1 MPRKARI
8 NSPGVLQHVM
18 ARGIDGRDLFKGD
31 DDRNIF
37 LNFFKKRLQEVGY
50 KCYAWVLMDNHYHLL
65 LRTSEKTLSGLMKPL
80 NSDYARYFNRK
91 RERRGYVFQDR
102 YKSIATQD
110 QFYIEQIVRYIHLN
124 PYRAGLCRNMEQLN
138 IFPWSGHS
146 AIMGTVVRDFQDSNT
161 ILRRFGSE
169 MKLSRQRYSEFISE
183 AMVATGEDA
192 LIVCIRR
199 SNNAV
204 QNRHSSD
211 CWVIGDKEF
220 VEKVLKH
227 DAKNRIR
234 IARYKREGWDL
245 NRLALYVS
253 KKMLIT
259 PEQLRN
265 QSKRTIQSDA
275 RKVFC
280 HIGSRELGFSSRDLG
295 EYLNISQAAVSAS
308 SRKGAVISYK
318 KKMKIDDV

>member
-18 ARGIDGRDLFKGD
+18 ARGLEGRDLFD
-31 DDRNIF
+31 DDDDHIIF
-37 LNFFKKRLQEVGY
+37 LDLFKKRVQEVGY

-65 LRTSEKTLSGLMKPL
+65 LRTSERPLSELMKPL
-80 NSDYARYFNRK
+80 NTDYARYFNRK
-91 RERRGYVFQDR
+91 RQRRGYVFQDR

-138 IFPWSGHS
+138 NFPWSGHS
-146 AIMGTVVRDFQDSNT
+146 AIMGTTVRDFQDSDSV
-161 ILRRFGSE
+161 LRRFGLE
-169 MKLSRQRYSEFISE
+169 IELSRQRYAEFIREGMRSR
-183 AMVATGEDA
+183 GGDD
-192 LIVCIRR
+192 LIEIIRR
-199 SNNAV
+199 SNNAI

-220 VEKVLKH
+220 VQKVLEH

-234 IARYKREGWDL
+234 IARYKREGWDPD
-245 NRLALYVS
+245 RLARFVS
-253 KKMLIT
+253 EKLSI
-259 PEQLRN
+259 PPDQLLT

-275 RKVFC
+275 RKIFC
-280 HIGSRELGFSSRDLG
+280 YIGSRELGFSSKVLG

-308 SRKGAVISYK
+308 SRRGGTIALK
-318 KKMKIDDV
+318 KNIKIEDV